1 MKLNILLS
9 LLASA
14 LLTSILLA
22 QDVGQQENDRNKILY
37 NNAAK
42 SQEYLKQN
50 KNYQEPLTVLGG
62 NAKSSSTDESKL
74 NLTDQEKQLKDNFY
88 DVAGANKIIKEKCV
102 GEMEQACAGEEVKH
116 KTMGMDPMMIKLAG
130 QAYATMGAMA
140 GDSILPLKKGTGEL
154 MNGKP
159 DSPASATTPGGST
172 PPGSTTTPSADA
184 SKTDAAKPK
193 EENATDYCKF
203 IPVATETFATFAQ
216 KAATTQLSSGSG
228 TPSQKDQL
236 LKAAK
241 SHDSRADQAQIQAYG
256 WFGGAACYA
265 QGMVRGEFAMNTG
278 AVVKLGASAFLGAF
292 YQGEVG
298 ANKEYARK
306 TREIADSL
314 PGKGDCN
321 PITQNNCY
329 CKTPEYANDPV
340 FCKNA
345 SQQAAGTNFLR
356 VACTNDKLE
365 LDPSCACEKSGTC
378 FDKVMSNGQS
388 VDLNAGGL
396 GLANSPYKM
405 VSSLAKGK
413 LENGMV
419 NGTATAQAAAI
430 AKKALQDIAGRLPQ
444 NNSPINPKNK
454 PLYDALLSKGIP
466 PSIARTMAENQP
478 PAGATNNGLA
488 KVQGN
493 GVFSGFSDGD
503 GSGKSGSRV
512 VDFSGGGGLGLG
524 GKKGS
529 ENKNDMG
536 DFMSKLGKGKEGNLS
551 NGKLLEF
558 AQKAEAS
565 ASQISKPDRALFEI
579 ISLRYQITGR
589 RLLQIDD
596 KK

>member
-9 LLASA
+9 LQVLT
-14 LLTSILLA
+14 LLTPQLFA
-22 QDVGQQENDRNKILY
+22 QDVGQTENDRNKILY

-50 KNYQEPLTVLGG
+50 PQYQEQLTVLGG
-62 NAKSSSTDESKL
+62 SPKNNSDESKL
-74 NLTDQEKQLKDNFY
+74 NLTDQERQLKDNFY

-116 KTMGMDPMMIKLAG
+116 KTMGMDPVFIKLAG
-130 QAYATMGAMA
+130 QAYATIGAMG
-140 GDSILPLKKGTGEL
+140 GDSLFPLKKGSGEW
-154 MNGKP
+154 MNGDKKP
-159 DSPASATTPGGST
+159 EASSSG
-172 PPGSTTTPSADA
+172 
-184 SKTDAAKPK
+184 DAAKSGDAGKQK
-193 EENATDYCKF
+193 EETTNDYCKY
-203 IPVATETFATFAQ
+203 IPAATETFATLAQ
-216 KAATTQLSSGSG
+216 KATATQLSSGSG
-228 TPSQKDQL
+228 TPSQKDGL

-241 SHDSRADQAQIQAYG
+241 SHESRADQAQIQAVG
-256 WFGGAACYA
+256 WYGGAACYA
-265 QGMVRGEFAMNTG
+265 QGMIRGEFAMSTG
-278 AVVKLGASAFLGAF
+278 AVVKLGASAFLGEF
-292 YQGEVG
+292 YRQEIE

-321 PITQNNCY
+321 PITQNACY

-345 SQQAAGTNFLR
+345 SQQKAASNYLR
-356 VACTNDKLE
+356 VACTNDRLE
-365 LDPSCACEKSGTC
+365 LDASCACEKSNTC

-396 GLANSPYKM
+396 GLANSPYRM

-413 LENGMV
+413 LENAMV
-419 NGTATAQAAAI
+419 NGTAAAQAAAI
-430 AKKALQDIAGRLPQ
+430 AKKNLQDIAARLPQ
-444 NNSPINPKNK
+444 NNSPINPKQK
-454 PLYDALLSKGIP
+454 PVYDALLSKGIP
-466 PSIARTMAENQP
+466 SAIARTMAENQP
-478 PAGATNNGLA
+478 SGNAINNGIA

-493 GVFSGFSDGD
+493 GVFSGLGDSDGA
-503 GSGKSGSRV
+503 GKSGRV
-512 VDFSGGGGLGLG
+512 VDFSGGGGLGIG
-524 GKKGS
+524 GKKAG

-536 DFMSKLGKGKEGNLS
+536 DFMAKLGKGKEGNLS
-551 NGKLLEF
+551 NGKILEF

-565 ASQISKPDRALFEI
+565 ASQISKSDRALFEI
-579 ISLRYQITGR
+579 ISLRYQISGR

>member
-1 MKLNILLS
+1 MKLKILLC
-9 LLASA
+9 LLV
-14 LLTSILLA
+14 LTLVTSTLKA
-22 QDVGQQENDRNKILY
+22 QDVGQPENDRNKILY

-42 SQEYLKQN
+42 SQEYLKQSG
-50 KNYQEPLTVLGG
+50 KYQEPAKVFGG
-62 NAKSSSTDESKL
+62 GQNTTIDESKL

-116 KTMGMDPMMIKLAG
+116 KTMGMDPTMIKLAG
-130 QAYATMGAMA
+130 QAYATIGAMG
-140 GDSILPLKKGTGEL
+140 GDSLFPLKKGSGEW
-154 MNGKP
+154 MNGDKKP
-159 DSPASATTPGGST
+159 EGAAGGANGSTGSSGGS
-172 PPGSTTTPSADA
+172 STPSTEAPKADA
-184 SKTDAAKPK
+184 GKPK
-193 EENATDYCKF
+193 EENTTDYCKY

-216 KAATTQLSSGSG
+216 KATTTQLSSGSG

-241 SHDSRADQAQIQAYG
+241 SHDSRANQAQIQAVG

-265 QGMVRGEFAMNTG
+265 QGMVRGEFAMSTG

-292 YQGEVG
+292 YQGEVS

-306 TREIADSL
+306 TREIAESL

-321 PITQNNCY
+321 PITQNTCY

-345 SQQAAGTNFLR
+345 AQQAAGTNFLR

-388 VDLNAGGL
+388 VDLNAGGF
-396 GLANSPYKM
+396 GFANSPYKM
-405 VSSLAKGK
+405 VSSLTKGK

-419 NGTATAQAAAI
+419 NGTAAAQAAAI
-430 AKKALQDIAGRLPQ
+430 AKKALQDIAGKIPQ

-454 PLYDALLSKGIP
+454 ALYDALLSKGIP

-478 PAGATNNGLA
+478 PAGASNNGLA

-493 GVFSGFSDGD
+493 GVFSGFNDGD
-503 GSGKSGSRV
+503 GGGKSGGRV
-512 VDFSGGGGLGLG
+512 VDFSGGAGLGIG
-524 GKKGS
+524 GKKAS
-529 ENKNDMG
+529 ENKNEMG
-536 DFMSKLGKGKEGNLS
+536 DFMSKLGKGKEGNLA
-551 NGKLLEF
+551 NGKVLEF
-558 AQKAEAS
+558 AQRAQAQ
-565 ASQISKPDRALFEI
+565 ASQISKSDRALFEI
-579 ISLRYQITGR
+579 ISLRYQISGR